1 MGLLAA
7 ALALPLSAFLA
18 CAASAGGPPPPTP
31 NPSPS
36 SGRRLDSGNWGGAHV
51 GLEATASGARLE
63 FDCAHGTIDG
73 SIVLDAGGNFEA
85 RGTQTREGPGPTRQG
100 QDDSAPAT
108 YTGSV
113 KGDQLTL
120 RVTVGGQDAGSF
132 TLTRGRVPRL
142 FKCA

>member
-1 MGLLAA
+1 MRLLAA
-7 ALALPLSAFLA
+7 VLALPLSAVLA
-18 CAASAGGPPPPTP
+18 GAASAGGPPPTP

-36 SGRRLDSGNWGGAHV
+36 SGRRLDPGNWGGVHV
-51 GLEATASGARLE
+51 GLEVTASGARLE

-73 SIVLDAGGNFEA
+73 PIVLDADGSFEA

-100 QDDSAPAT
+100 QDDSAPGT
-108 YTGSV
+108 YSGSV

-120 RVTVGGQDAGSF
+120 RVTAGGQDAGTF